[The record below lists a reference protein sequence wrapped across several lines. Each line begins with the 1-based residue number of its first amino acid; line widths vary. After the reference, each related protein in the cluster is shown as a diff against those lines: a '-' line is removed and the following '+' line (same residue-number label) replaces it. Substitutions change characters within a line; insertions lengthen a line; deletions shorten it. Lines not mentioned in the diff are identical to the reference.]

1 MSNNALVLLWKG
13 QNLSDN
19 LIKKIAEVLL
29 TNEVCIPEML
39 TIKYKDEESVANA
52 LIRDCVFMSQDIDEE
67 NPDRALEAVK
77 QAVIYIGT
85 RFRSTLSVPNG
96 DLTAFTI
103 ELSLAFR
110 DEKNMEEIESST
122 HALYNAVEIIATKK
136 AIIPHTLARKYHLTQ
151 KVCDIIKKIYNAY

>member
-1 MSNNALVLLWKG
+1 MSNNALILLWKG
-13 QNLSDN
+13 QNLPDN

-29 TNEVCIPEML
+29 TNQVCIPEML

-52 LIRDCVFMSQDIDEE
+52 LIRDCNTTATIITPE
-67 NPDRALEAVK
+67 NGVSEAVK

-85 RFRSTLSVPNG
+85 RFEKTLNVPNG

-110 DEKNMEEIESST
+110 DEKGVISFEDANPTRE
-122 HALYNAVEIIATKK
+122 LYNAVEIIATEK
-136 AIIPHTLARKYHLTQ
+136 AVIPRTLARKYHFTQ